1 MSKTLKMKVDNMG
14 FLLDR
19 MGKDCAPLQYI
30 RELTQNAIEAIAH
43 ADQKEGLI
51 LWEAD
56 LTRSTSGVPKLSITD
71 NGIGMSGEEMIR
83 YINTLSSSGSRQTL
97 DGNYGVGA
105 KITAA
110 TRNPAGLVYLSWKEG
125 RPGEAIQMV
134 RDPAG
139 QYGLL
144 SFSDDG
150 ESDFVAAVE
159 DGERP
164 DGIKES
170 GSGTRIVLM
179 GQRADQDT
187 CAPPDDAGTT
197 AAQWV
202 RRYLNMRYFRISPNI
217 KIQCQEYKPD
227 GSGGRRPVT
236 GQGPMLDAVATG
248 RSGNVPLDGAIAH
261 WWILPEAEAKFDTP
275 IVLPGAA
282 KATTSMQ
289 TFNPGYQNRGHVAYL
304 FNNELYDMTS
314 GNAGYARLQQ
324 CGIIFGT
331 DRVVLYMEPTS
342 GDITTNTARTQL
354 IIDNGPPPWTE
365 WAHQFRDAMPEQLR
379 EFVESFEA
387 KRTPIDDTGMKDRI
401 KEVLQL
407 FSVPKY
413 VPSARGAQELDD
425 DSGDP
430 ASPPSGRNGRGL
442 RKDRDEPVK
451 PRPPQAARGL
461 KPKGVRGDQV
471 SRDDLPRRVWKFAA
485 ETTRARGEMEDKAA
499 HYDAES
505 NVVSINGDFRTFV
518 AWIDYF
524 AKQYPSIAGV
534 REAVKAQVMI
544 WWEQMLLEAVLAFQD
559 FRRSPHWI
567 DMHTLSDEALTMA
580 VLPRYHLFV
589 AFKRGIYN
597 KLGKPEVEASDPL
610 AVPDPSK
617 SQADGEEQ
625 GS

>member
-1 MSKTLKMKVDNMG
+1 MTKTLKMKVDNTG

-30 RELTQNAIEAIAH
+30 RELTQNAIEAIAR
-43 ADQKEGLI
+43 AGLQEGAI
-51 LWEAD
+51 VWEAD
-56 LTRSTSGVPKLSITD
+56 LTHSTSGVPKLSITD
-71 NGIGMSGEEMIR
+71 NGVGMSGEEMIR
-83 YINTLSSSGSRQTL
+83 YINTLSSSGARQAL

-134 RDPAG
+134 RDPSG

-150 ESDFVAAVE
+150 ESDFVATVE
-159 DGERP
+159 DVAKP
-164 DGIKES
+164 DIVKES
-170 GSGTRIVLM
+170 GAGTRIVLM

-202 RRYLNMRYFRISPNI
+202 RRYLNMRYFRIPPNI
-217 KIQCQEYKPD
+217 KIQCQDYKAD

-236 GQGPMLDAVATG
+236 GQGPMLDAVAMERRG
-248 RSGNVPLDGAIAH
+248 KVPLDGAIAH
-261 WWILPEAEAKFDTP
+261 WWILPEPEAKFESP
-275 IVLPGAA
+275 ILLPGAP
-282 KATTSMQ
+282 KATNTMQ

-304 FNNELYDMTS
+304 FNNELYDMTA

-354 IIDNGPPPWTE
+354 IIDNGPPPWTD
-365 WAHQFRDAMPEQLR
+365 WAHEFRDKMPDQLK

-387 KRTPIDDTGMKDRI
+387 KRTPVDDAGIKERI
-401 KEVLQL
+401 REVLQL

-413 VPSARGAQELDD
+413 VPSSRGTQELDD
-425 DSGDP
+425 DTGDAASLPGGRSGGGTRRDP
-430 ASPPSGRNGRGL
+430 
-442 RKDRDEPVK
+442 DEPTK

-461 KPKGVRGDQV
+461 KPKGTRGDQI

-485 ETTRARGEMEDKAA
+485 ERTRARGEMEDKAA
-499 HYDAES
+499 HYDSES
-505 NVVSINGDFRTFV
+505 NVLSINGDFRTFV

-524 AKQYPSIAGV
+524 AKQYPSIPGV
-534 REAVKAQVMI
+534 RETVKAQVEI

-559 FRRSPHWI
+559 FRRSPHWTE
-567 DMHTLSDEALTMA
+567 MHTLTDEALTMA
-580 VLPRYHLFV
+580 VLPRYHLFNV
-589 AFKRGIYN
+589 FKRGIRTQ
-597 KLGKPEVEASDPL
+597 LGKPEVEAADLLVVPSPG
-610 AVPDPSK
+610 AVLDE
-617 SQADGEEQ
+617 G
-625 GS
+625 GSVA

>member
-1 MSKTLKMKVDNMG
+1 MAKTLKMKVDNTG

-43 ADQKEGLI
+43 AGRTEGAI

-56 LTRSTSGVPKLSITD
+56 LTRSPSGVPKLSITD

-83 YINTLSSSGSRQTL
+83 YINTLSSSGSRQAF

-110 TRNPAGLVYLSWKEG
+110 TRNPAGLVYLSWKGG
-125 RPGEAIQMV
+125 RAGEAIQMV
-134 RDPAG
+134 RDPSG

-144 SFSDDG
+144 SFSNDD
-150 ESDFVAAVE
+150 ESEFVAAVDE
-159 DGERP
+159 EMP
-164 DGIKES
+164 NLVKES
-170 GSGTRIVLM
+170 GAGTRIVLM
-179 GQRADQDT
+179 GLRADQDT
-187 CAPPDDAGTT
+187 CAPPDDASTT

-202 RRYLNMRYFRISPNI
+202 RRYLNMRYFRIPPNI
-217 KIQCQEYKPD
+217 RIQCQDYKPD

-236 GQGPMLDAVATG
+236 GQGPMLDSVSQASGELALEGAVA
-248 RSGNVPLDGAIAH
+248 R
-261 WWILPEAEAKFDTP
+261 WWILPEPDAKFETP
-275 IVLPGAA
+275 IQLPGAP

-289 TFNPGYQNRGHVAYL
+289 TFGPGYQNRGHVAYL

-354 IIDNGPPPWTE
+354 IVDNGPPPWTE
-365 WAHQFRDAMPEQLR
+365 WAHQFRESIPEELR

-387 KRTPIDDTGMKDRI
+387 KRTPIDDAGMKERI

-407 FSVPKY
+407 FAVPKY
-413 VPSARGAQELDD
+413 VPSQQGVQELDD
-425 DSGDP
+425 DGG
-430 ASPPSGRNGRGL
+430 SPVSPHSGREARGT
-442 RKDRDEPVK
+442 RNDSDEPAK

-461 KPKGVRGDQV
+461 RPRGAKGDQV
-471 SRDDLPRRVWKFAA
+471 NKEDLPQRKWKFAFDR
-485 ETTRARGEMEDKAA
+485 TRARGEMEDKAA
-499 HYDAES
+499 HYDVES
-505 NVVSINGDFRTFV
+505 NVLSINGDFRTFV

-524 AKQYPSIAGV
+524 ARQYPSIAGV
-534 REAVKAQVMI
+534 REAIKMQVMI
-544 WWEQMLLEAVLAFQD
+544 WWEQMLLEAVLSFHD
-559 FRRSPHWI
+559 FRRSPHWTE
-567 DMHTLSDEALTMA
+567 MHTLSDEALTMA
-580 VLPRYHLFV
+580 VLPRYHFFV
-589 AFKRGIYN
+589 AFKRAIRTQ
-597 KLGKPEVEASDPL
+597 LGKPEVEVMEPL
-610 AVPDPSK
+610 SVPSHSGVLDD
-617 SQADGEEQ
+617 QN
-625 GS
+625 

>member
-1 MSKTLKMKVDNMG
+1 MAKTLKMKVDNTG

-19 MGKDCAPLQYI
+19 MGKDCAPLQYV

-43 ADQKEGLI
+43 AERAEGVI
-51 LWEAD
+51 VWEAD
-56 LTRSTSGVPKLSITD
+56 LTCSPSGVPKLSITD

-83 YINTLSSSGSRQTL
+83 YINTLSSSGSRQAF

-110 TRNPAGLVYLSWKEG
+110 TRNPAGLVYLSWKDG

-134 RDPAG
+134 RDPSG

-144 SFSDDG
+144 SFGEEG
-150 ESDFVAAVE
+150 ESDFVAAV
-159 DGERP
+159 DDDRKPGAIR
-164 DGIKES
+164 DA

-202 RRYLNMRYFRISPNI
+202 RRYLNMRYFRIPPNI
-217 KIQCQEYKPD
+217 KIQCQDHKPD
-227 GSGGRRPVT
+227 GSGGLRPVT
-236 GQGPMLDAVATG
+236 GQGPMLDAVSMG
-248 RSGNVPLDGAIAH
+248 RSGRVPLDGAIAH
-261 WWILPEAEAKFDTP
+261 WWILPEADAKFDP
-275 IVLPGAA
+275 PVQLPGAT
-282 KATTSMQ
+282 KATNSMQ
-289 TFNPGYQNRGHVAYL
+289 TFNPGYQNRGHAAYL
-304 FNNELYDMTS
+304 FNNELYDMAS

-331 DRVVLYMEPTS
+331 DRVVIYMEPMG

-354 IIDNGPPPWTE
+354 IIDNGPPPWTD
-365 WAHQFRDAMPEQLR
+365 WAHQFRDNMPEALR
-379 EFVESFEA
+379 DFVESFEA
-387 KRTPIDDTGMKDRI
+387 KRTPVDDAGIKARI

-413 VPSARGAQELDD
+413 VASARGPLEIDNEE
-425 DSGDP
+425 DSAGRP
-430 ASPPSGRNGRGL
+430 GARSGGGTRREP
-442 RKDRDEPVK
+442 DEPAK

-461 KPKGVRGDQV
+461 KPKGTRGDQV
-471 SRDDLPRRVWKFAA
+471 NRDDLPRTHWKYVADG
-485 ETTRARGEMEDKAA
+485 TRARGEMEDKAA

-505 NVVSINGDFRTFV
+505 NELYINGDFRTFV

-524 AKQYPSIAGV
+524 ARQYPSIPGV
-534 REAVKAQVMI
+534 RETIKAQVEI

-559 FRRSPHWI
+559 FRRSPHWTE
-567 DMHTLSDEALTMA
+567 MHTLTDEALTMA
-580 VLPRYHLFV
+580 VLPRYHFFN
-589 AFKRGIYN
+589 AFKRAIRTQ
-597 KLGKPEVEASDPL
+597 LGKPEVEASDLL
-610 AVPDPSK
+610 AVPAPAEAPADE
-617 SQADGEEQ
+617 QAPMA
-625 GS
+625 